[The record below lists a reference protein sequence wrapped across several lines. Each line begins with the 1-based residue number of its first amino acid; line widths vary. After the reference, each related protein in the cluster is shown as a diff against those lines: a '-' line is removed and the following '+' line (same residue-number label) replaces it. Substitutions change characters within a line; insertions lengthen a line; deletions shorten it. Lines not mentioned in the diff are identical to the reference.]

1 MNPSRVP
8 PGRTGSDQADPDSG
22 EQPVIPG
29 RSGGSFT
36 GSGASADGTV
46 KVAIGKDG
54 FADRVDIDPRVLRA
68 GSEALAERIRDAI
81 RAAQKDWFQKLAQ
94 ARSDEDVAAA
104 ARETHLQD
112 RFDEINAIYAQRMQ
126 ELHAMFDRLSR

>member
-1 MNPSRVP
+1 MNASRVP
-8 PGRTGSDQADPDSG
+8 QGRTGSDQADPDSG
-22 EQPVIPG
+22 EQEAIPG

-46 KVAIGKDG
+46 KVAIGEDG

-104 ARETHLQD
+104 AREKHLQD